1 MSVKKRLVIATMCL
15 ACTFCLIAGCS
26 PSTNGNQQPASGDAS
41 GDTKP
46 TAEESLTPE
55 EQAIIDGAE
64 GTVNDDINEELYPG
78 KEYLDGLW
86 DRWDQ
91 IAEEYA
97 PEIRTLP
104 SGQMVQRTPTEY
116 EVNPDAWQIQ
126 ANSNSYN
133 TYWLD
138 ADNRGCESCHPDMN
152 SLLKNLP
159 YEHPVAWNDE
169 LDSKTTLQQ
178 CLFCHSYAPGY
189 IAKQYEF
196 GTLMH
201 GIHFNTRNKAEFSTE
216 FQGDCMSC
224 HNATENGE
232 GLELW
237 DLTKYDR
244 LWGINKVENVEGEF
258 AIDQEKTQSQD
269 GVFSYDWMHA
279 YYDNM
284 RHGAGVNG
292 LDLEMPQSLFDEWEI
307 TVSGNVENEYTAK
320 LPDLIK
326 EAEEDGAVVEKTSK
340 MVCNWNPVGG
350 GGVTNTEITGI
361 PVSWLIEKAGGYKND
376 TTGVRA
382 LRADGSSK
390 RAFPVDK
397 VDSNEALLVYK
408 IGGEYLDAT
417 RGYPCTNWVE
427 GVDAQINSKQ
437 IDTYEVTNED
447 IDYTDKWAGNPNGWQ
462 NEANVPM
469 NKPNATVLGVPDG
482 LIVQNGEPFTF
493 EGYVDAYDE
502 KIASMEFSMDG
513 GETWTA
519 YELGDTDRNKM
530 VWWSFTYT
538 PELEGAY
545 CLTVRA
551 TTESGAESFETQTV
565 MINAKDKMP
574 TPEETTV
581 LTSGSLIPPKV
592 DLAATNEED
601 K

>member
-1 MSVKKRLVIATMCL
+1 MHLKKTIVTTTICLVCGL
-15 ACTFCLIAGCS
+15 SLVAGCA
-26 PSTNGNQQPASGDAS
+26 PQQS
-41 GDTKP
+41 
-46 TAEESLTPE
+46 
-55 EQAIIDGAE
+55 EQAANKANEGAAKPQSPLTDEQKAVIE
-64 GTVNDDINEELYPG
+64 GREGITNEDINEDQYPG

-86 DRWDQ
+86 DRWDS
-91 IAEEYA
+91 IASEVA

-104 SGQMVQRTPTEY
+104 NGQMVQRTPTEY

-126 ANSNSYN
+126 AGSNSYN

-138 ADNRGCESCHPDMN
+138 SDNRGCESCHADMN
-152 SLLKNLP
+152 SLLKHLP

-169 LDSKTTLQQ
+169 LDNKTTLQQ

-189 IAKQYEF
+189 LAKQYEF

-201 GIHFNTRNKAEFSTE
+201 GIHFGALGKEKFANEYGGN
-216 FQGDCMSC
+216 CMSC
-224 HNATENGE
+224 HNATENGA
-232 GLELW
+232 GLEMW

-258 AIDQEKTQSQD
+258 AIDQEMTQDQS

-292 LDLEMPQSLFDEWEI
+292 LNLEMPQSLFDEWTI
-307 TVSGNVENEYTAK
+307 TVDGNVNSEYTAK

-326 EAEEDGAVVEKTSK
+326 EAEAAGAVVTKTSK

-350 GGVTNTEITGI
+350 GGVTNTEVTGI
-361 PVSWLIEKAGGYKND
+361 PVSWLIERAGGYKDD

-390 RAFPVDK
+390 RAFPVNK

-437 IDTYEVTNED
+437 VGTYRVTNED
-447 IDYTDKWAGNPNGWQ
+447 IDYTDKWAGNPNAWQ
-462 NEANVPM
+462 NEAGDMM
-469 NKPNATVLGVPDG
+469 NKPNATILGVPDG
-482 LIVQNGEPFTF
+482 LLVQNGQPYTF
-493 EGYVDAYDE
+493 NGYVDAYDE
-502 KIASMEFSMDG
+502 KVTSVEFSMDN
-513 GETWTA
+513 GETWTKYDIA
-519 YELGDTDRNKM
+519 DMDRNKM
-530 VWWSFTYT
+530 VWWKYTYT
-538 PELEGAY
+538 PQIEGAY

-551 TTESGAESFETQTV
+551 TTESGLTSYETQTV
-565 MINAKDKMP
+565 MFNAKDKMP
-574 TPEETTV
+574 NPEDTTV
-581 LTSGSLIPPKV
+581 LTSTSLVPPKV
-592 DLAATNEED
+592 EAASD
-601 K
+601 KAEK

>member
-1 MSVKKRLVIATMCL
+1 MRLNKKAIIVATCA
-15 ACTFCLIAGCS
+15 ACTLGLAAGCA
-26 PSTNGNQQPASGDAS
+26 PQQSENAGAAAPSGDGGAVPQEQ
-41 GDTKP
+41 K
-46 TAEESLTPE
+46 LTPE
-55 EQAIIDGAE
+55 QQAVIDGAE
-64 GTVNDDINEELYPG
+64 GTTNEDIDENYYPG
-78 KEYLDGLW
+78 KEYLDNLW

-91 IAEEYA
+91 VATEYA
-97 PEIRTLP
+97 PEVRTLP
-104 SGQMVQRTPTEY
+104 NGQMVQRTPTEY

-126 ANSNSYN
+126 AGSNSYN

-138 ADNRGCESCHPDMN
+138 ADNRGCESCHADMN
-152 SLLKNLP
+152 SLLKHLP

-169 LDSKTTLQQ
+169 LDNKTTLQQ

-201 GIHFNTRNKAEFSTE
+201 AVHYGSRTKSDFVNQY
-216 FQGDCMSC
+216 QGDCMSC
-224 HNATENGE
+224 HNATENGA

-244 LWGINKVENVEGEF
+244 LWGINDVENVQGDF
-258 AIDQEKTQSQD
+258 KIDQERTQGQS
-269 GVFSYDWMHA
+269 GAFSYDWMHA

-292 LDLEMPQSLFDEWEI
+292 LDLEMPQSLFDEWTI
-307 TVSGNVENEYTAK
+307 TVDGNVNAEYTAT
-320 LPDLIK
+320 LPELIK
-326 EAEEDGAVVEKTSK
+326 EAEADGAVITKTSK

-361 PVSWLIEKAGGYKND
+361 PVSWLVEKAGGYKD
-376 TTGVRA
+376 GTTGVKA

-397 VDSNEALLVYK
+397 VDSDEALLVYK

-437 IDTYEVTNED
+437 IDTYHVTDED

-462 NEANVPM
+462 NEDDVPM
-469 NKPNATVLGVPDG
+469 NKPNATILGVPDG
-482 LIVQNGEPFTF
+482 LLVQNGQPYEFT
-493 EGYVDAYDE
+493 GYVDGYDE
-502 KIASMEFSMDG
+502 KIASVEFSLDR
-513 GETWTA
+513 GETWTK
-519 YELGDTDRNKM
+519 YDIGDMDRNKM
-530 VWWSFTYT
+530 VWWSFTYK

-551 TTESGAESFETQTV
+551 TTESGMTSFETQTV
-565 MINAKDKMP
+565 MFNAKDKMP
-574 TPEETTV
+574 NPEDTTV
-581 LTSGSLIPPKV
+581 LESASLIPPKV
-592 DLAATNEED
+592 AAASDEKSE
-601 K
+601 